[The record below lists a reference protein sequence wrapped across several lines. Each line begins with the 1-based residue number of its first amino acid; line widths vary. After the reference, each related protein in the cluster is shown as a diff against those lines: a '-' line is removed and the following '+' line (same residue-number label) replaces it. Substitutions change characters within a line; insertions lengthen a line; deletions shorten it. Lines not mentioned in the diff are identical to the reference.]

1 MIGGAGHGA
10 GASPEIR
17 GPLHGRVTYIS
28 WFSPRWA
35 MLRER
40 FDAME
45 WVDKLEHC
53 GFRVVAVMH
62 AKYHD
67 GVC

>member
-1 MIGGAGHGA
+1 MVEWYTRNSGKA
-10 GASPEIR
+10 
-17 GPLHGRVTYIS
+17 YIS

-35 MLRER
+35 MPRER
-40 FDAME
+40 FDAVE
-45 WVDKLEHC
+45 WVDKLEQG

>member
-1 MIGGAGHGA
+1 MIEWYTRNPRKA
-10 GASPEIR
+10 
-17 GPLHGRVTYIS
+17 YIS

-35 MLRER
+35 MPRDR
-40 FDAME
+40 FDAVE
-45 WVDKLEHC
+45 WVDKLEQG